1 MVRKVFH
8 LSRAGTILVSK
19 RGKIKVLKQEV
30 LLEQQALYTT
40 EWTETIIH
48 LTAPTTGIKILPP
61 TGFRVRSKCL
71 RGQDLQ
77 NQVKKD
83 QACLTMRRK
92 VHRTS
97 VLGHRTNKKRTMG
110 KS

>member
-1 MVRKVFH
+1 MARKVFQ

-40 EWTETIIH
+40 EWTGTIIH

-61 TGFRVRSKCL
+61 TGFRVR
-71 RGQDLQ
+71 
-77 NQVKKD
+77 
-83 QACLTMRRK
+83 
-92 VHRTS
+92 
-97 VLGHRTNKKRTMG
+97 
-110 KS
+110 